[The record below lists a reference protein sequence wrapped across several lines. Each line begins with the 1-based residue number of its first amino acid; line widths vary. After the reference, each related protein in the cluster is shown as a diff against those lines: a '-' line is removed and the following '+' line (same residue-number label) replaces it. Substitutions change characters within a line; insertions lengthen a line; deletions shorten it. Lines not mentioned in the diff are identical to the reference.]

1 MSAVVD
7 LVVGAVEFVGD
18 VVHKAADLVVD
29 TVKAVIDDPLP
40 TLLAIGGSMIGI
52 PIPITNAVV
61 TAARG
66 GSLEDV
72 AKSYAVSQ
80 IAQSVPPEIAKAINP
95 QVSAVVTNEFAQ
107 KALTNAISEGLV
119 SGTISAINGGDF
131 GEGFAGGFAGSAISS
146 GTQKI
151 IAPSVIEK
159 TKALGFSEK
168 TGRAVSAALSSAIG
182 AGTESSITGGD
193 FSAAFTRSLAN
204 AGTDYAAMS
213 AAEGVE
219 EYVNKKIASNDD
231 ELQAAYK
238 KTVDTNQ
245 AVIENSASQ
254 KRVIDEANARAMAT
268 DEKGA
273 ALQKE
278 IDDFQNDP
286 NRTIEQRDALQAKID
301 AFNIE
306 HQESTDFVKQKEQ
319 ELQSLTDQQQT
330 LFKDYETSVNEAE
343 RLAANFDE
351 TEAANAAKVK
361 EVFDVNQE
369 YKTLTGED
377 LTEEKL
383 LELEKSGNL
392 RDAVAKDLGYESTE
406 AMQNALTMKSL
417 PTDVAPKLE
426 PREGEIAG
434 ALKKE
439 ILEDGSVVYERQFSG
454 TAPDGTP
461 YVYKATYDALNPDG
475 VRYDMVEGVAIA
487 DSLNGSPSA
496 FDGNKLLPS
505 VPAISGTERPNFG
518 NDKPVQTAP
527 NISKTPQDYLDDIK
541 KSYSNY
547 VDASLKASTQATP
560 ENIEAANKA
569 KLEAELAQKI
579 ATDNGVVPPPENNLQ
594 VTPLNVPE
602 QPVTP
607 NQTMPVSEKTGVN
620 ETVAPPTLAGDLL
633 GGLAGAVV
641 KNALTPDGTTG
652 GAPKTVGTTVPKT
665 TTTAPNTTVASG
677 LSNSVI
683 GNPSIFFEAPNIML
697 TPQQIAERE
706 NFILSRKIKRGGLV
720 STRKK

>member
-7 LVVGAVEFVGD
+7 FVVGAVEFVGD

-29 TVKAVIDDPLP
+29 TVKAVIEDPLP
-40 TLLAIGGSMIGI
+40 TLLAIGGQMIGI
-52 PIPITNAVV
+52 PVPVTMAAITG
-61 TAARG
+61 ARG
-66 GSLEDV
+66 GDLEDM
-72 AKSYAVSQ
+72 AKAAAVSYVSQ
-80 IAQSVPPEIAKAINP
+80 TGASIIAPAINP
-95 QVSAVVTNEFAQ
+95 AVSTVVKDKFLE

-119 SGTISAINGGDF
+119 SGTISAAQGGDF
-131 GEGFAGGFAGSAISS
+131 GEGFTGGFAGSAIAS

-159 TKALGFSEK
+159 TKSLGFSEK
-168 TGRAVSAALSSAIG
+168 TGRAISSTLSSAVG
-182 AGTESSITGGD
+182 AGAESSVTGGD

-204 AGTDYAAMS
+204 AGRDYAAMT

-231 ELQAAYK
+231 ELKAAYN
-238 KTVDTNQ
+238 KTVETNK
-245 AVIENSASQ
+245 AVVENAAAQ

-301 AFNIE
+301 AFNGE
-306 HQESTDFVKQKEQ
+306 HKESTDFVKQKEQ

-361 EVFDVNQE
+361 EVFDLNQE
-369 YKTLTGED
+369 YKALTGED

-392 RDAVAKDLGYESTE
+392 RDAVAKELGYESAD
-406 AMQNALTMKSL
+406 AMQTAAKIKSL
-417 PTDVAPKLE
+417 PSDVAPKLE

-434 ALKKE
+434 ALKTE
-439 ILEDGSVVYERQFSG
+439 TLEDGSIVYERQFSG

-461 YVYKATYDALNPDG
+461 YVYKATYDALNPAG
-475 VRYDMVEGVAIA
+475 VRYDMIEGVAI
-487 DSLNGSPSA
+487 SG
-496 FDGNKLLPS
+496 GNSSIFGDNVLPD
-505 VPAISGTERPNFG
+505 VNTISGTERPNFG
-518 NDKPVQTAP
+518 NVQAEPTAP
-527 NISKTPQDYLDDIK
+527 NTGVKKAPQDYLDDIK
-541 KSYSNY
+541 KSYSDY
-547 VDASLKASTQATP
+547 VDASVKASTQATP
-560 ENIEAANKA
+560 ENVAAANQA
-569 KLEAELAQKI
+569 KMEAELAQKI
-579 ATDNGVVPPPENNLQ
+579 ATDNGVIPPPETNLQ
-594 VTPLNVPE
+594 VTPLNTPE
-602 QPVTP
+602 TTVNP
-607 NQTMPVSEKTGVN
+607 NQTLPISEKVGVN
-620 ETVAPPTLAGDLL
+620 ETVAPPTLVGDLL
-633 GGLAGAVV
+633 GGLAGNIVG
-641 KNALTPDGTTG
+641 NALTPDGTTG
-652 GAPKTVGTTVPKT
+652 GGTTGGAKTVGTTVAKAP
-665 TTTAPNTTVASG
+665 TTTATSG
-677 LSNSVI
+677 LSSSTRSA
-683 GNPSIFFEAPNIML
+683 PSAFFEAPNIMM

-706 NFILSRKIKRGGLV
+706 NFILGRKIKRGGLA
-720 STRKK
+720 SKRKK